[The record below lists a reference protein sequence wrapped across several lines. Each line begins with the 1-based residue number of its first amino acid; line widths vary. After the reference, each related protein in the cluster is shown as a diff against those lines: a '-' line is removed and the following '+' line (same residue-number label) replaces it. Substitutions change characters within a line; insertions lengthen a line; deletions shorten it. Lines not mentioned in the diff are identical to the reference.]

1 MTTTAI
7 DAERYLVDPTW
18 LAAHLADPDLL
29 VVDCRFTGDRD
40 TSRQAYRDG
49 HIPGAVHVYWL
60 DELCAA
66 DTRVTSLLPD
76 PARAAEGLGR
86 LGIGRDTEVVGCADN
101 ANLYA
106 ARLWHVL
113 RHVGHRRV
121 RLLDGGIEAWRAAGG
136 ELVTGDHV
144 AASATF
150 PLRDTEDTT
159 IDTAEVL
166 ARLDDA
172 DLQLIDTRS
181 AAEYEGAEVRAAR
194 GGHIPGAVLLPWT
207 ELTDAAGRYRSVDAI
222 RARCRSAGLDPNRDV
237 VTYCQGGVR
246 AAHTALALQMAGF
259 DRVRIYDG
267 SWAQWGNDP
276 TLPISTSSAGT
287 PVSS

>member
-1 MTTTAI
+1 MPATSI
-7 DAERYLVDPTW
+7 DDDQLVDPTW

-49 HIPGAVHVYWL
+49 HIPGAVHAYWL

-76 PARAAEGLGR
+76 PDRAADGLGR
-86 LGIGRDTEVVGCADN
+86 LGIDPDTRVVGYADN

-113 RHVGHRRV
+113 RQVRHRWV
-121 RLLDGGIEAWRAAGG
+121 RLLDGGLESWRGEG
-136 ELVTGDHV
+136 RELVTGTHTV
-144 AASATF
+144 APSVY
-150 PLRDTEDTT
+150 PISEPGRTT
-159 IDTAEVL
+159 IDTAEL
-166 ARLDDA
+166 YARLGDTT
-172 DLQLIDTRS
+172 LQLIDTR
-181 AAEYEGAEVRAAR
+181 AQAEYEGTDVRAAR
-194 GGHIPGAVLLPWT
+194 GGHIPGALLLPWT
-207 ELTDAAGRYRSVDAI
+207 ELTDTGGRYRSVDAI
-222 RARCRSAGLDPNRDV
+222 RERCRAAGLDPSREV

-246 AAHTALALQMAGF
+246 AAHTALALQMAGY

-276 TLPISTSSAGT
+276 SLPITT
-287 PVSS
+287 PVTVTSVKS